1 MRFAVFLLVLSAAG
15 VVGGASL
22 IGRWAVGC
30 AVIAVSAGLGYWAL
44 FGEVADVTEKAA
56 ADELGRRRA
65 S

>member
-1 MRFAVFLLVLSAAG
+1 MRFAVFLLVLSGAG
-15 VVGGASL
+15 VVGGAAL

-30 AVIAVSAGLGYWAL
+30 AVIAVSLATGYWAL
-44 FGEVADVTEKAA
+44 FGEVPERPAA